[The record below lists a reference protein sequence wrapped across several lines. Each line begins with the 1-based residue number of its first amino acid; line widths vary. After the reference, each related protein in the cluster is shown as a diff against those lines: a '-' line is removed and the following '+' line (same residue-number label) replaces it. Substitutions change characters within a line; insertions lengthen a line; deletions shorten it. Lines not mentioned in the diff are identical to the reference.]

1 MTSRGF
7 TLIELLMATAI
18 VMAITGILA
27 AFVGPLAAVIDRA
40 HASADMEAGSRTVIQ
55 HLTHDLREAGTDA
68 AILPAHTRLARVV
81 PPVVLLRDLASGE
94 AALPA
99 TAIRVASVPHLAAQ
113 GRLAVA
119 AAAGDTVLWLETA
132 FRCATGPPSCGFR
145 AGQRAVLYTNAAALD
160 VIVVDTSEG
169 TVTLASPLTTAFD
182 AGAVL
187 AELDTV
193 MYGIRQVGNG
203 SHRLVRISS
212 GGAEQPLLDNVV
224 EFTIMADTGDP
235 LAPGRLSWTLRVQAP
250 SADLR
255 GPAGYLFRQ
264 AGTATQGRRWLPDV
278 EIRMA
283 VTVRNEALPW

>member
-1 MTSRGF
+1 MTARGF
-7 TLIELLMATAI
+7 TLIELLMATAL
-18 VMAITGILA
+18 VMVISGVLA
-27 AFVGPLAAVIDRA
+27 ALVGPLAAVIDRA
-40 HASADMEAGSRTVIQ
+40 HAGADMEAGTRTAIQ
-55 HLTHDLREAGTDA
+55 HLTHDLREAGSDA
-68 AILPAHTRLARVV
+68 AILPSHTRLARVV

-94 AALPA
+94 PAIPAA
-99 TAIRVASVPHLAAQ
+99 AIRVTAVPHLAAQ
-113 GRLAVA
+113 GTLAGA
-119 AAAGDTVLWLETA
+119 AAVGDTVLSLETA

-145 AGQRAVLYTNAAALD
+145 TGQRAVLYTSATAHR
-160 VIVVDTSEG
+160 VTIGDTGEG
-169 TVTLASPLTTAFD
+169 TVTLAAPLTIAFEAD
-182 AGAVL
+182 AVL

-193 MYGIRQVGNG
+193 SYGIRDVGNG

-224 EFTIMADTGDP
+224 EFTITADTGDP
-235 LAPGRLSWTLRVQAP
+235 HAPGRLSWILRVQAP

-264 AGTATQGRRWLPDV
+264 AGTATQGRRWLPDA